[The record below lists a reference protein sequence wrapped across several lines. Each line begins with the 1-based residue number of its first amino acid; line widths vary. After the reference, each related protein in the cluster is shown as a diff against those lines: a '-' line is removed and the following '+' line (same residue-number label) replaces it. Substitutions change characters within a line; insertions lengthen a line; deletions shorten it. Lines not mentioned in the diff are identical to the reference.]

1 MRRLLLLL
9 CLLPCVGGAQ
19 APLTRT
25 SVTQAPVIQI
35 PATQASA
42 IQQADL
48 TLHREPGL
56 GVGVQ
61 KVLRGLPTGV
71 LVGVLVQD
79 LQTGQVVQ
87 AKLPDTPFIPAST
100 NKLVVG
106 AAILNERGGAD
117 GWWSAELTVPAAQ
130 VGQASVKAVTLRGSG
145 DPTLSMSEGTYS
157 LRLLAKQAYAR
168 GLRVV
173 GQVRLDDARL
183 DSATWK
189 DAPIELP
196 MTALRLAEWH
206 DAPPLSAESARRRL
220 GAALIAE
227 LRRAGIK
234 VGSEDVGEAAP
245 FRPYLSPPRT
255 DGQGQPLPPDPVVP
269 VDRRPEQGV
278 ASVRSAPV
286 AKFLAATLR
295 PSDNLNAEELLGTL
309 ALRPA
314 ANGTLSGGLARQRA
328 YLGRIGVDLSGVV
341 LADGSGLSRKGRLTP
356 RALVD
361 LLHVMYDLPYPLAGT
376 PAEGSGFPGRV
387 YRQRQNAFAEALPQ
401 GGTGEN
407 VPAHNGRGGTLARRF
422 LGAGLDV
429 RAKTGTLP
437 GVSSLAGYV
446 TATSGHTLAF
456 ALMMNGPLDTPILT
470 LRALLDEMVEVLA
483 AEN

>member
-1 MRRLLLLL
+1 MSRFLPLMCLLL
-9 CLLPCVGGAQ
+9 CVGGAQ
-19 APLTRT
+19 AP
-25 SVTQAPVIQI
+25 VAQAP
-35 PATQASA
+35 A

-48 TLHREPGL
+48 TLQREPGL
-56 GVGVQ
+56 SAGVQ
-61 KVLRGLPTGV
+61 KVLRGLPPGV
-71 LVGVLVQD
+71 RAGVLVQD
-79 LQTGQVVQ
+79 LQTGRVLQTRLLD
-87 AKLPDTPFIPAST
+87 APFIPASVT
-100 NKLVVG
+100 KLVM
-106 AAILNERGGAD
+106 ASAILNERGGAD

-130 VGQASVKAVTLRGSG
+130 IGQASVKAVTLRGSG
-145 DPTLSMSEGTYS
+145 DPTLSFAGGGYS
-157 LRLLAKQAYAR
+157 LRALAKQAYAR

-206 DAPPLSAESARRRL
+206 DAPPPSAESAHSRL
-220 GAALIAE
+220 GAALTAE
-227 LRRAGIK
+227 LRRAGIRVTSEQ
-234 VGSEDVGEAAP
+234 VGGAAP
-245 FRPYLSPPRT
+245 LKPYLPPPRT
-255 DGQGQPLPPDPVVP
+255 DGQGKPLPPDPVIP
-269 VDRRPEQGV
+269 VSRRPEQAI

-314 ANGTLSGGLARQRA
+314 ANGTLSGGLARERA

-356 RALVD
+356 RALLD
-361 LLHVMYDLPYPLAGT
+361 LLRVMYELPYPLAGT
-376 PAEGSGFPGRV
+376 PAEGSGFPAQV
-387 YRQRQNAFAEALPQ
+387 YRQRQNAFIEALPQ

-407 VPAHNGRGGTLARRF
+407 VPAHDGRGGTLARRF

-446 TATSGHTLAF
+446 TAKSGHTLAF

-470 LRALLDEMVEVLA
+470 LRALLDETVEVLA